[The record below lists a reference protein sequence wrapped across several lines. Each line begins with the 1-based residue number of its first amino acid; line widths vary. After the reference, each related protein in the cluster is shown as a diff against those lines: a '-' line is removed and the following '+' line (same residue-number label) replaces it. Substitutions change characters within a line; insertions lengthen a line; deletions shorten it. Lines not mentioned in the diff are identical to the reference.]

1 MTTRRRLP
9 NRRSNETFSFLWLNI
24 LFTATIARISDGA
37 VAEIFLTNGKIDSH
51 ADAWRAMR
59 PCPQALRFNSA
70 VRWKPCAA
78 PCCAIRTVLPRAR
91 SVARSTAWPPSTGR

>member
-51 ADAWRAMR
+51 ADVMARDAAVAASLALQRGTPLETLRRALLR
-59 PCPQALRFNSA
+59 DPHGVASSPLGAALDLIAGGER
-70 VRWKPCAA
+70 
-78 PCCAIRTVLPRAR
+78 
-91 SVARSTAWPPSTGR
+91 